1 MRLYSK
7 TRAAGKRS
15 GAAAVEFAVVAP
27 LLGMMIIGMLEL
39 GRGIMVKEV
48 LTDAARKACR
58 TAAYPGQT
66 WANADADARDILKD
80 NFGSAVSTS
89 TNTKVTI
96 QVASNSGVWTARP
109 TNWNTASSG
118 SDYVSSAS
126 QGDLIWVAVSVRVDD
141 VGWVFGWF
149 LSRAVTDLESENC
162 YMVRQG

>member
-1 MRLYSK
+1 
-7 TRAAGKRS
+7 
-15 GAAAVEFAVVAP
+15 
-27 LLGMMIIGMLEL
+27 MMIIGMLEL

-66 WANADADARDILKD
+66 FANADSDARDILKD
-80 NFGSAVSTS
+80 NFGATVSTS
-89 TNTKVTI
+89 SNTKVTV
-96 QVASNSGVWTARP
+96 QVAANSGVWTARP

-118 SDYVSSAS
+118 SDYVASAN
-126 QGDLIWVAVSVRVDD
+126 QGDLIWVSVSVRVDD

-149 LSRAVTDLESENC
+149 LSRAVTDIESENC